1 MNSLMSKI
9 YKSSLLSS
17 IGMCI
22 LGLLLIFKAELTVT
36 SISYVIGGVLV
47 ALGVISLLNYTKS
60 VKEKNNNQLD
70 IVYGIVS
77 IVLGIIV
84 ITNSKAI
91 VSIIPFV
98 IGILIIITSAT
109 KIEYSFQLKNNKNDK
124 WVITLVLSLLEFFC
138 GILLVFNPFKSAVFV
153 TKVIGS
159 IILVYSIIDLLT
171 TISIKKTIDDTTK
184 ILKDSI
190 KEADIVE
197 EKE

>member
-36 SISYVIGGVLV
+36 SISYVVGGVLV
-47 ALGVISLLNYTKS
+47 ALGVVSLLNYTKS
-60 VKEKNNNQLD
+60 VKEKENNQLD

-91 VSIIPFV
+91 ASIIPFAL
-98 IGILIIITSAT
+98 GLLIIITSAT
-109 KIEYSFQLKNNKNDK
+109 KIEYSFQLKNNKNENWK
-124 WVITLVLSLLEFFC
+124 TTLVLSLLEFFC

-153 TKVIGS
+153 TKVIGI
-159 IILVYSIIDLLT
+159 IILVYSVIDLLT
-171 TISIKKTIDDTTK
+171 TLSIKKTIDNTTK
-184 ILKDSI
+184 KLKDNI

-197 EKE
+197 EKD

>member
-36 SISYVIGGVLV
+36 SISYVVGGVLV
-47 ALGVISLLNYTKS
+47 ALGVVSLLNYTKS
-60 VKEKNNNQLD
+60 VKEKENNQLD

-77 IVLGIIV
+77 IVF
-84 ITNSKAI
+84 
-91 VSIIPFV
+91 SIIPFAL
-98 IGILIIITSAT
+98 GLLIIITSAT
-109 KIEYSFQLKNNKNDK
+109 KIEYSFQLKNNKNENWK
-124 WVITLVLSLLEFFC
+124 TTLVLSLLEFFC

-153 TKVIGS
+153 TKVIGI
-159 IILVYSIIDLLT
+159 IILVYSVIDLLT
-171 TISIKKTIDDTTK
+171 TLSIKKTIDNTTK
-184 ILKDSI
+184 KLKDNI

-197 EKE
+197 EKD